1 MPEPALDGLRS
12 DVEGLNHDLGLEY
25 YLALSGQKPDAE
37 MAPIYE
43 KYPRVSK
50 KESIDVVR
58 NALTKAEADKPT
70 DAAPRPRSE
79 SPTAIHRRGPTDEV
93 RRLRYLL
100 EAVVLTHLDEQV
112 KEQSDDLLNREASA
126 TVQAVGGRKFT
137 FRSALAALGN
147 ESDREKRGALAAAIN
162 TVFRGTN
169 GLRGEMHGALH
180 SGALALGF
188 PDYTAMVEDLCGYS
202 VTAIR
207 DSLAGFLKRTEDVY
221 REHMKWLLK
230 RDLGLS
236 LGDARRDDLAYLL
249 RAHSQ
254 TRYFPKEPLV
264 QRATGMVASM
274 GLDPHAEGRIHFDT
288 EERPQKSPRA
298 FCSPCRV
305 PEEVYL
311 VIQPM
316 GGHSDYAAFLHEYGH
331 AMHFAWTKPGE
342 PVEYRYL
349 GDNSLTEGFA
359 ITMDHLLMNPEWLRR
374 VAEHPHPKDF
384 LREYATQE
392 LYILRRYAA
401 KIAYECDLH
410 AADSLDAMPGH
421 YAEMMSAAAGVPFPS
436 EMFLYDVD
444 RHFYVTRYLRAWMM
458 EARLSAGLTQ
468 RFGEDWF
475 RNPKTGGFI
484 QSLWSTGQ
492 RDTADEL
499 VGRIGADGL
508 SPDAMLERV
517 TRHLD

>member
-1 MPEPALDGLRS
+1 MLESIRGDL
-12 DVEGLNHDLGLEY
+12 EGLNHDLGLEY

-37 MAPIYE
+37 MAPIYA
-43 KYPRVSK
+43 KYPRVSQR
-50 KESIDVVR
+50 ESIDVVR
-58 NALTKAEADKPT
+58 AALVKAEADKPT
-70 DAAPRPRSE
+70 DSVPRAWGE
-79 SPTAIHRRGPTDEV
+79 APTAIHRRGLSDEV
-93 RRLRYLL
+93 RRLRFLL
-100 EAVVLTHLDEQV
+100 EAVILTHLDERV

-147 ESDREKRGALAAAIN
+147 ESDRDRRGALAVAIN
-162 TVFRGTN
+162 TVFRDTN

-180 SGALALGF
+180 SGARSLRYPA
-188 PDYTAMVEDLCGYS
+188 YTDMIEDLCGYS
-202 VTAIR
+202 VTALR
-207 DSLAGFLKRTEDVY
+207 DALAGFLKRTEDVY

-230 RDLGLS
+230 RDLGLAP
-236 LGDARRDDLAYLL
+236 GDARRDDLAYLL

-264 QRATGMVASM
+264 ERATGMVASM
-274 GLDPHAEGRIHFDT
+274 GIDPRAEGRIHFDT

-311 VIQPM
+311 VIQPA
-316 GGHSDYAAFLHEYGH
+316 GGHGDYAAFLHEYGH
-331 AMHFAWTKPGE
+331 AMHFAWTRAGE

-374 VAEHPHPKDF
+374 VVEHPQPKEF

-401 KIAYECDLH
+401 KVTYECDLH
-410 AADSLDAMPGH
+410 AADGPDGMAGH
-421 YAEMMSAAAGVPFPS
+421 YAELMSAAAGVPFPP
-436 EMFLYDVD
+436 EMYLYDVD

-458 EARLSAGLTQ
+458 EACLSSALTQ

-475 RNPKTGGFI
+475 RNPKTGPFL
-484 QSLWSTGQ
+484 QALWSTGQ

-499 VGRIGADGL
+499 VRRIGAEGL
-508 SPDAMLERV
+508 SPEPMLERV
-517 TRHLD
+517 TRYLD